1 MAQEQD
7 KKAHHSHDTGY
18 KLLFSHPELV
28 KDLLTGFVKE
38 DWVKEMDFTTLES
51 VETSFVTDDL
61 RERHDD
67 KIWRLKFRDKWL
79 YLYLLLEFQSSDDY
93 FMAVRIMTYIGLLYQ
108 DIIRSQS
115 LKRGDALP
123 PVVPMVIYNGKSAW
137 KSPCE
142 IRELIN
148 TVHPG
153 LEKFTPHLSYWLL
166 DEGRVGD
173 ENLEEFKS
181 TTFNLT
187 AELIAFELCKSPEEI
202 REHISR
208 LHQNLKEP
216 ENQEI
221 RRTFA
226 LWLSRLLK
234 SRLKN
239 DSIPEFQELME
250 VDAMLAET
258 ITEWTEQWKAEGK
271 AEWEAK
277 SKSEWEAKGFV
288 KGEVKGIGKGELI
301 GQIRIL
307 QQILKKPVSSKEDL
321 IAKEMSELKALCE
334 SIEQEWQAVQN

>member
-7 KKAHHSHDTGY
+7 KKEHHSHDTGY

-38 DWVKEMDFTTLES
+38 DWVSEIDFSTLES
-51 VETSFVTDDL
+51 VETSFITDDL

-67 KIWRLKFRDKWL
+67 KIWRVKFKGKWL

-123 PVVPMVIYNGKSAW
+123 PVVPMVIYNGRPAW

-142 IRELIN
+142 IKDLIN
-148 TVHPG
+148 PVHPS

-181 TTFNLT
+181 TKFNLT

-202 REHISR
+202 RKHISR

-226 LWLSRLLK
+226 MWLSRLLK

-271 AEWEAK
+271 VEGKIEGKAE
-277 SKSEWEAKGFV
+277 
-288 KGEVKGIGKGELI
+288 GIGKGELI

-321 IAKEMSELKALCE
+321 IAMEMSKLKTLWE
-334 SIEQEWQAVQN
+334 SIEKEWQAVQN

>member
-7 KKAHHSHDTGY
+7 KKDSKQHDSGY

-28 KDLLTGFVKE
+28 RDLLTGFVKE
-38 DWVKEMDFTTLES
+38 DWVKEMDFTTLQS
-51 VETSFVTDDL
+51 VETSFITDDL

-67 KIWRLKFRDKWL
+67 KIWRLKFREKWL

-93 FMAVRIMTYIGLLYQ
+93 FMAVRIMTYTGLLYQ

-115 LKRGDALP
+115 LKRGDTLP

-142 IRELIN
+142 IKELIN
-148 TVHPG
+148 PVHES

-173 ENLEEFKS
+173 ENLEEFRS

-187 AELIAFELCKSPEEI
+187 AELIAFQFCKTPEEI
-202 REHISR
+202 RTHISR
-208 LHQNLKEP
+208 LHENLKEP

-226 LWLSRLLK
+226 SWLSRLLK

-239 DSIPEFQELME
+239 DNIPEFQELME

-258 ITEWTEQWKAEGK
+258 ITEWTEQWKAQGK

-277 SKSEWEAKGFV
+277 GEVKGFV
-288 KGEVKGIGKGELI
+288 KGKAEGKAEGRMIERVIL
-301 GQIRIL
+301 L
-307 QQILKKPVSSKEDL
+307 QQILKKHLYSEDEL
-321 IAKEMSELKALCE
+321 IAMKMSELKTICE
-334 SIEQEWQAVQN
+334 SIEKDWQAVQN

>member
-1 MAQEQD
+1 MVQEQD
-7 KKAHHSHDTGY
+7 KKEHHSHDTGY

-51 VETSFVTDDL
+51 VETSFITDDL

-137 KSPCE
+137 KSPYE
-142 IRELIN
+142 IKELIN
-148 TVHPG
+148 PVHPS
-153 LEKFTPHLSYWLL
+153 LEKFTPHLSFWLL

-173 ENLEEFKS
+173 DNLEEFK

-187 AELIAFELCKSPEEI
+187 AELIAFEFCKTPEEI
-202 REHISR
+202 RKHISR

-239 DSIPEFQELME
+239 DNIPEFQELME

-258 ITEWTEQWKAEGK
+258 ITEWTEQWLAEGEVKGFVKGKAEGK
-271 AEWEAK
+271 AE
-277 SKSEWEAKGFV
+277 
-288 KGEVKGIGKGELI
+288 GIGKGELI
-301 GQIRIL
+301 GRIRLL
-307 QQILKKPVSSKEDL
+307 QQILKQPISSKEEL

-334 SIEQEWQAVQN
+334 SIEQEWQAIQN

>member
-7 KKAHHSHDTGY
+7 KKDHHSHDTGY

-28 KDLLTGFVKE
+28 RDLLTGFVKE

-108 DIIRSQS
+108 DIIRSQN

-142 IRELIN
+142 IKELIN
-148 TVHPG
+148 PVHPS
-153 LEKFTPHLSYWLL
+153 LEKFTPHLSFWLL

-173 ENLEEFKS
+173 ENLEEFK

-187 AELIAFELCKSPEEI
+187 AELIAFEFCKTPEEI

-216 ENQEI
+216 ENQGV

-226 LWLSRLLK
+226 MWLSRLLK

-258 ITEWTEQWKAEGK
+258 ITEWTENWMLKGKVKGLAEG
-271 AEWEAK
+271 
-277 SKSEWEAKGFV
+277 EAKGRV
-288 KGEVKGIGKGELI
+288 EGIGKGELI
-301 GQIRIL
+301 GRIRIL

-321 IAKEMSELKALCE
+321 IAMEMGELKTLSE

>member
-7 KKAHHSHDTGY
+7 KKEHHSHDTGY

-28 KDLLTGFVKE
+28 RDLLTGFVKE
-38 DWVKEMDFTTLES
+38 DWVSEIDFTTLES
-51 VETSFVTDDL
+51 VETSFITDDL

-67 KIWRLKFRDKWL
+67 KIWRLKFKGKWL
-79 YLYLLLEFQSSDDY
+79 YLYLILEFQSSDDY

-123 PVVPMVIYNGKSAW
+123 PVVPMVIYNGKPAW

-142 IRELIN
+142 IKELIN
-148 TVHPG
+148 TVHPS

-181 TTFNLT
+181 TKFNLT

-202 REHISR
+202 RKHISR

-226 LWLSRLLK
+226 MW
-234 SRLKN
+234 
-239 DSIPEFQELME
+239 
-250 VDAMLAET
+250 
-258 ITEWTEQWKAEGK
+258 
-271 AEWEAK
+271 
-277 SKSEWEAKGFV
+277 
-288 KGEVKGIGKGELI
+288 
-301 GQIRIL
+301 
-307 QQILKKPVSSKEDL
+307 
-321 IAKEMSELKALCE
+321 
-334 SIEQEWQAVQN
+334 

>member
-1 MAQEQD
+1 MRLIVRVEF
-7 KKAHHSHDTGY
+7 KV
-18 KLLFSHPELV
+18 KL
-28 KDLLTGFVKE
+28 
-38 DWVKEMDFTTLES
+38 
-51 VETSFVTDDL
+51 TDDL

-67 KIWRLKFRDKWL
+67 KIWRLQFRGKWL

-108 DIIRSQS
+108 DIIRSHR
-115 LKRGDALP
+115 LKRGDTLP

-148 TVHPG
+148 TVHSS
-153 LEKFTPHLSYWLL
+153 LDKFTPHISYWLL

-173 ENLEEFKS
+173 ENLEEFKGS
-181 TTFNLT
+181 KFNLT
-187 AELIAFELCKSPEEI
+187 AELIAFEFCKSPEEI
-202 REHISR
+202 RKHISR
-208 LHQNLKEP
+208 LHENLKEP
-216 ENQEI
+216 ENQEL

-258 ITEWTEQWKAEGK
+258 ITEWTENWMLEGKLKGLAEG
-271 AEWEAK
+271 EAK
-277 SKSEWEAKGFV
+277 GEVKGFV
-288 KGEVKGIGKGELI
+288 KGEIKGIGKGELI
-301 GQIRIL
+301 GRIRLL
-307 QQILKKPVSSKEDL
+307 QQILKRPISSKEDL
-321 IAKEMSELKALCE
+321 IAMEMVELKNLCE
-334 SIEQEWQAVQN
+334 SIEKEWQSVQN

>member
-1 MAQEQD
+1 
-7 KKAHHSHDTGY
+7 
-18 KLLFSHPELV
+18 
-28 KDLLTGFVKE
+28 
-38 DWVKEMDFTTLES
+38 
-51 VETSFVTDDL
+51 
-61 RERHDD
+61 
-67 KIWRLKFRDKWL
+67 
-79 YLYLLLEFQSSDDY
+79 
-93 FMAVRIMTYIGLLYQ
+93 
-108 DIIRSQS
+108 
-115 LKRGDALP
+115 
-123 PVVPMVIYNGKSAW
+123 MVIYNGKPAW

-142 IRELIN
+142 IKELIN
-148 TVHPG
+148 PVHPS

-173 ENLEEFKS
+173 ENLEEFK

-202 REHISR
+202 RKHISR
-208 LHQNLKEP
+208 LHENLKEP

-239 DSIPEFQELME
+239 DNIPEFQELME

-277 SKSEWEAKGFV
+277 SKSEWEAKSKSEWEAKGFV

-307 QQILKKPVSSKEDL
+307 QQILKKPISSKEDL

-334 SIEQEWQAVQN
+334 SIEQEWQAVRN

>member
-1 MAQEQD
+1 MTQEQD
-7 KKAHHSHDTGY
+7 KKEHHSHDTGY
-18 KLLFSHPELV
+18 KLLFSHPKLV

-38 DWVKEMDFTTLES
+38 DWVKEIDFSTLES
-51 VETSFVTDDL
+51 VETSFITDDL

-67 KIWRLKFRDKWL
+67 KIWRVKFKGKWL

-123 PVVPMVIYNGKSAW
+123 PVVPMVIYNGRPAW

-142 IRELIN
+142 IKELIN
-148 TVHPG
+148 PVHSS
-153 LEKFTPHLSYWLL
+153 LEKFTPHLSFWLL

-173 ENLEEFKS
+173 DNLEEFK
-181 TTFNLT
+181 TIFNLT
-187 AELIAFELCKSPEEI
+187 AELIAFEFCKTPEEI

-208 LHQNLKEP
+208 LHENLKEP

-226 LWLSRLLK
+226 MWLSRLLK

-258 ITEWTEQWKAEGK
+258 ITEWTETWKAEGEAKGRAEGK
-271 AEWEAK
+271 AE
-277 SKSEWEAKGFV
+277 
-288 KGEVKGIGKGELI
+288 GIGKGRMIE
-301 GQIRIL
+301 RIILL
-307 QQILKKPVSSKEDL
+307 QQILKKPNYSEDEL
-321 IAKEMSELKALCE
+321 IAKEISELKTLSE
-334 SIEQEWQAVQN
+334 SIEKEWRAVQN